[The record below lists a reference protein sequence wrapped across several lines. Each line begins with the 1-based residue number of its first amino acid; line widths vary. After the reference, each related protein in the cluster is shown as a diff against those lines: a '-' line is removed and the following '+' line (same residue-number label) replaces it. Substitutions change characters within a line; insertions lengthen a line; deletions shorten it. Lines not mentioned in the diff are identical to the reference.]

1 MGRAIRAARNA
12 FFGVLVGAA
21 IVGCATRTMT
31 ITSNP
36 DHAAV
41 SVNGNPIGETPV
53 KYTFDYGQRTYYQV
67 VVRKPGYLEVSR
79 ELIGDTEGANHDML
93 AFDLPPDPA
102 YKETTA
108 SEAANQWL
116 RVQVPPRITRE
127 GMWQTLVDAVTSR
140 YSNIEQ
146 MDPTSGYIRSAP
158 ITKTYQS
165 PEHGDY
171 SIRTQFIGSIVSTDP
186 LVYKMK
192 IQSEYSDHA
201 NQWVPFNRIFSA
213 DQQLIEELQNR
224 LGLK

>member
-1 MGRAIRAARNA
+1 MCSAMRAALIA
-12 FFGVLVGAA
+12 VFGALVPAA
-21 IVGCATRTMT
+21 IVGCATRTMM

-41 SVNGNPIGETPV
+41 SINGNLIGDTPI
-53 KYTFDYGQRTYYQV
+53 KYTFDYGQRTYYDV
-67 VVRKPGYLEVSR
+67 VVRKPGYLDVSR
-79 ELIGDTEGANHDML
+79 QMIGDTEGANRDKL

-127 GMWQTLVDAVTSR
+127 SMWQTLVDAVTSR

-146 MDPTSGYIRSAP
+146 MDPSSGYIRSAP
-158 ITKTYQS
+158 ITKTYS
-165 PEHGDY
+165 NPVHGEY
-171 SIRTQFIGSIVSTDP
+171 SIRTEFVGSTVSTDP

-192 IQSEYSDHA
+192 IQSEYCDHP
-201 NQWVPFNRIFSA
+201 NQWIPFNRIFAA

>member
-1 MGRAIRAARNA
+1 MCSAKRIAQNAIMAALFSVA
-12 FFGVLVGAA
+12 M
-21 IVGCATRTMT
+21 VGCATRTMT

-36 DHAAV
+36 DHA
-41 SVNGNPIGETPV
+41 SVFINGNPAGDTPV
-53 KYTFDYGQRTYYQV
+53 KYTFDYGQRTYYDV
-67 VVRKPGYLEVSR
+67 VVRKPGFLEVSR
-79 ELIGDTEGANHDML
+79 QLIGDTDAANQDTL
-93 AFDLPPDPA
+93 AFDLASDPA

-127 GMWQTLVDAVTSR
+127 AMWQTLVDAVTSR
-140 YSNIEQ
+140 YSNVEQ
-146 MDPTSGYIRSAP
+146 MDPSSGYIRSAP
-158 ITKTYQS
+158 ITKTYQN
-165 PEHGDY
+165 PGRGEY

-192 IQSEYSDHA
+192 IQSEYSDHP
-201 NQWVPFNRIFSA
+201 NQWVPFDRIFSA